1 MFCKEQNISKLH
13 QMNGINF
20 VEWFFLDIFMQ
31 NWSKKL
37 CWGDPFYSAN
47 GHSKQEIK
55 AEFLPRNKNL
65 FTPGFTS
72 LSKWL

>member
-1 MFCKEQNISKLH
+1 
-13 QMNGINF
+13 MNGINF
-20 VEWFFLDIFMQ
+20 VEWFFLHIFMQ
-31 NWSKKL
+31 TGRKNYAEVIHFTQRMVIQK
-37 CWGDPFYSAN
+37 
-47 GHSKQEIK
+47 EIK